1 MHKLIV
7 LGIFVAFFAACGGA
21 AAPHERVASA
31 TAAVRAAE
39 VGGAPA
45 VPQAA
50 LQLQRA
56 KQELELAKAMIAE
69 DDNEKA
75 ALKLEQAEVDAELA
89 LALAKEQK
97 AKAEAKQAAE
107 QVETL
112 KKKRIE

>member
-1 MHKLIV
+1 MHKLII
-7 LGIFVAFFAACGGA
+7 LGIFAALIAACGGA

-39 VGGAPA
+39 VGGAPS

-56 KQELELAKAMIAE
+56 KQELELGKAMIA
-69 DDNEKA
+69 DDENEKA
-75 ALKLEQAEVDAELA
+75 TLKLEQAEVDAELA

-97 AKAEAKQAAE
+97 AKAEAQQAAE
-107 QVETL
+107 QVEKL
-112 KKKRIE
+112 KKQKIE